1 MKRRLL
7 GWLAG
12 GLAGCASAPA
22 RPPSLQPLGDTVA
35 LTEVTATGDR
45 VPLAGDG
52 VAEVDINSRIEVQVD
67 RARVQDVLAQQPGG
81 DAAQAQRVKARLKQL
96 GELTRQQQQMVKQLV
111 DLKGAWLAEGSTSVP
126 TEALQRAV
134 RQFNQ
139 ALAPLNA
146 SIKRYAVA
154 AGQSTDTYFGQ
165 PGFDGVY
172 KALDDERQKVLAQ
185 AAALANA
192 TGLRWRMQA
201 ELTGGKPIHLQN
213 YDTYPD
219 GTFTVVD
226 KLAPEAQLK
235 EISAQFDEAK
245 QLAKDVKDLAGLK
258 DALIKSAV
266 TSLQGVLTSL
276 QDSLRGDLTTLAP
289 VVQAIPDAA
298 LSIKEVAAVRK
309 QLDDLVPTLQAIQTG
324 CAPILAAI
332 KKGSLGGVSVA
343 QGEACLH
350 AVQSHGSDLLT
361 QAKAAGAGAL
371 ALIDQVKKDPAKF
384 TGVFQPVQD
393 LVPKLLT
400 VAALQ
405 QWADTIT
412 KGWTELKAFL
422 QLSSDAAA
430 ATQWTSD
437 QQTDHLFAEIT
448 DTAIDLRRTD
458 RKEGDFLYFRPSIV
472 KQDGAAAL
480 IGTTTDMRVVRMG
493 AYIDVS
499 AGVGFVD
506 RRDGHW
512 GPFSAAPGV
521 VAAVHY
527 HSRPTT
533 GWARLWNAV
542 RPGVGVHFLYP
553 DLGSKQVNAMGVATG
568 DDPSFELGVGGTVTV
583 FGDLLQVGAGYDL
596 QVNASYWYVGFVL
609 DTLAKLGVRFSPG
622 S

>member
-1 MKRRLL
+1 VKRLL
-7 GWLAG
+7 LVC
-12 GLAGCASAPA
+12 LAGCASAPA
-22 RPPSLQPLGDTVA
+22 RPPSLEPLGDTVA
-35 LTEVTATGDR
+35 LTEVTSSGDH
-45 VPLAGDG
+45 VPLASDG
-52 VAEVDINSRIEVQVD
+52 VSEVDINSRIEVHVD
-67 RARVQDVLAQQPGG
+67 RAKVQDLFERQQGG
-81 DAAQAQRVKARLKQL
+81 DATETQRVRAKLKQL
-96 GELTRQQQQMVKQLV
+96 DDLTRQQQQMVKQLV

-126 TEALQRAV
+126 TESLQRAV

-139 ALAPLNA
+139 ALSPLNA

-154 AGQSTDTYFGQ
+154 AGQSTDTYFAQ

-185 AAALANA
+185 AAALANSS
-192 TGLRWRMQA
+192 GLRWRMQA
-201 ELTGGKPIHLQN
+201 ELTQGKPIHLQN
-213 YDTYPD
+213 YDNYPD

-226 KLAPEAQLK
+226 KLAPQASLK
-235 EISAQFDEAK
+235 EISAQLDEAK
-245 QLAKDVKDLAGLK
+245 QLAKDVKDLSGLK
-258 DALIKSAV
+258 DALVKSAV
-266 TSLQGVLTSL
+266 TALQGVLSSL
-276 QDSLRGDLTTLAP
+276 QDTLHGDLATLEP
-289 VVQAIPDAA
+289 VVKAIPDAA
-298 LSIKEVAAVRK
+298 LSIKEVAAVKK

-324 CAPILAAI
+324 CAPILDAI
-332 KKGSLGGVSVA
+332 KKGSLAGVTVA

-350 AVQSHGSDLLT
+350 AVQPHGSELLA
-361 QAKAAGAGAL
+361 QAKAAGLGAL
-371 ALIDQVKKDPAKF
+371 ALIDLVKKDPSKF
-384 TGVFQPVQD
+384 TGVLQPVQD
-393 LVPKLLT
+393 LVPKLAT

-405 QWADTIT
+405 PWADTIG
-412 KGWTELKAFL
+412 KGWTELKSFL

-472 KQDGAAAL
+472 KQDGSAAVVGA
-480 IGTTTDMRVVRMG
+480 TSDMRVVRMG

-506 RRDGHW
+506 RKDNHW

-527 HSRPTT
+527 HSRPLTT
-533 GWARLWNAV
+533 AARLFNAV
-542 RPGVGVHFLYP
+542 QPGLGVHFLYP

-568 DDPSFELGVGGTVTV
+568 DDPSFELGVGGTVTL
-583 FGDLLQVGAGYDL
+583 FGDLIQVGAGYDL
-596 QVNASYWYVGFVL
+596 QVNASYWYIGFGL